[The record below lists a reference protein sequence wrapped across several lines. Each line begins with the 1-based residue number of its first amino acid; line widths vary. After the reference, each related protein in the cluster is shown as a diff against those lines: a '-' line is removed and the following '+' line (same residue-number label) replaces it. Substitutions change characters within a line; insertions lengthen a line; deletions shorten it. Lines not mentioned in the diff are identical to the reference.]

1 MRAMQVRSKLWIEVN
16 GEPVFGRGRHMLL
29 EGIEKYGSI
38 SQAAKAIDVSYKR
51 AWSYINAMEERLGIP
66 LVIRRA
72 GGKNG
77 GGASLTDEAREFI
90 EKYGRLEEGIMET
103 VNERYWRVFGE

>member
-1 MRAMQVRSKLWIEVN
+1 
-16 GEPVFGRGRHMLL
+16 MLL
-29 EGIEKYGSI
+29 EAIDTHGSI
-38 SQAAKAIDVSYKR
+38 NGAAQAIDVSYRR
-51 AWSYINAMEERLGIP
+51 AWSYIDSMEKRLGIT

-90 EKYGRLEEGIMET
+90 HKYSLLEEGIRES
-103 VNERYWRVFGE
+103 VDIRFNEVFDEQPIGNL